1 MKRGHRGA
9 VSKQKWRVLNV
20 YVPPHKQHEFDIVIK
35 YFFCLPLSPLEN
47 LLPVDLPT
55 GHPGTCSEQVAVTTT
70 KYILGALRAAGP
82 CGSWNVLSWGT
93 MWPCP
98 SAAAQGGR
106 RGLAARFG
114 SFGSQH

>member
-1 MKRGHRGA
+1 MKRGRKRA
-9 VSKQKWRVLNV
+9 VSKQKWHVLNV
-20 YVPPHKQHEFDIVIK
+20 YAPPHKQHEFGLVVK
-35 YFFCLPLSPLEN
+35 YYFRSPLSPLEN
-47 LLPVDLPT
+47 PLPVDLPA
-55 GHPGTCSEQVAVTTT
+55 GHPGTCSERVAVTTT

-82 CGSWNVLSWGT
+82 CGGRNMSSWGT
-93 MWPCP
+93 MRPCP